1 MTTAPSISLKV
12 AEADS
17 KEVGRGLARMDPED
31 LERLGAQVGDIVEIQ
46 GKKMTVAKA
55 MPAFKEVR
63 GQGLIQVDGLIR
75 SNAAIGLG
83 ERGSV
88 KKVNAHRASRI

>member
-1 MTTAPSISLKV
+1 MSTAQEKREKEDRECLSLKI

-17 KEVGRGLARMDPED
+17 KDVGRGLARMDPED

-46 GKKMTVAKA
+46 GKKTTVAKA

-63 GQGLIQVDGLIR
+63 GQGLVQIDGLIR
-75 SNAAIGLG
+75 TNAAIGLG
-83 ERGSV
+83 
-88 KKVNAHRASRI
+88 